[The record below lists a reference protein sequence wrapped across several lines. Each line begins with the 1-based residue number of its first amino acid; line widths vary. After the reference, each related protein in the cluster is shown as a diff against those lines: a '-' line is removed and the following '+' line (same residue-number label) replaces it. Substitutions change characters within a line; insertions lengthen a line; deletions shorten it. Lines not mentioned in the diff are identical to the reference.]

1 MMTYLES
8 VAKAVDSLM
17 KNNKRC
23 IYLGED
29 VRSGQRGISDGFIK
43 KYGAERVVDTPISES
58 AFSGYALGLAI
69 ANYRP
74 IVEFNFAGLVYVCLD
89 QLFNQASKFK
99 AMSGNK
105 KDIPIIYVLP
115 TGTKGGLAGHHSDNP
130 YSTLSH
136 LGIQSFMPLHS
147 GEVETIFKYAY
158 KKKEPIAIFLPVE
171 EFRNKHK
178 FNLDKNKTPG
188 LKKLIN
194 SKKNFSKISI
204 ICTGTTLSKCVNV
217 MELMKSKLNSS
228 VSLYGLSDLSIA
240 KSTAIS
246 ISKVKSKKFLIVD
259 DSPANFGLS
268 SEVELIL
275 RRSGRFGKEDIQ
287 VISRESN
294 FIPFNKD
301 LEDSVRPTEIKIK
314 KKLSTML

>member
-1 MMTYLES
+1 MTYLES

-17 KNNKRC
+17 QNNKRC

-105 KDIPIIYVLP
+105 KNVPIIYVLP

-136 LGIQSFMPLHS
+136 LGIQSYMPIHS
-147 GEVETIFKYAY
+147 GEVENIFKYAY
-158 KKKEPIAIFLPVE
+158 NKKEPIAIFLPVE
-171 EFRNKHK
+171 EFRNNHK
-178 FNLDKNKTPG
+178 FLLDRNKKPG

-194 SKKNFSKISI
+194 IRKNNSKISI

-217 MELMKSKLNSS
+217 MMSMKNKMKSS
-228 VSLYGLSDLSIA
+228 VDLYGLSDLSIS
-240 KSTAIS
+240 KSTEIS
-246 ISKVKSKKFLIVD
+246 ISKLNSKKVLIVD

-268 SEVELIL
+268 SEIELIL
-275 RRSGRFGKEDIQ
+275 RRARGFKKEDIQ
-287 VISRESN
+287 LVSRESN
-294 FIPFNKD
+294 FIPFNKQ
-301 LEDSVRPTEIKIK
+301 LEDKVRPTENKIR
-314 KKLSTML
+314 KKLSLML

>member
-1 MMTYLES
+1 MTYLES
-8 VAKAVDSLM
+8 VVKAVDNLM
-17 KNNKRC
+17 KNNRRC

-43 KYGAERVVDTPISES
+43 KYGAERVVDTPISEA
-58 AFSGYALGLAI
+58 AFAGYALGLAI

-105 KDIPIIYVLP
+105 KDVPIIYVLP

-158 KKKEPIAIFLPVE
+158 NLKEPIAIFLPVE

-178 FNLDKNKTPG
+178 FILDRNRIPG
-188 LKKLIN
+188 LKKLAK
-194 SKKNFSKISI
+194 SKKKFSKISI

-217 MELMKSKLNSS
+217 IDLMKNELNSS

-240 KSTAIS
+240 KSTEIS
-246 ISKVKSKKFLIVD
+246 ISKVNSKKILIVD

-268 SEVELIL
+268 SEIELIL
-275 RRSGRFGKEDIQ
+275 RRTGRFGKKDIQ
-287 VISRESN
+287 LIPRVSN
-294 FIPFNKD
+294 FIPFNKG
-301 LEDSVRPTEIKIK
+301 LEDSVRPTENKIR
-314 KKLSTML
+314 KKLLMML

>member
-1 MMTYLES
+1 MTYLES
-8 VAKAVDSLM
+8 VAKAVDGLM

-29 VRSGQRGISDGFIK
+29 VRSGQRGISDGLIK

-99 AMSGNK
+99 KMSGNK
-105 KDIPIIYVLP
+105 KNVPIIYVLP

-130 YSTLSH
+130 YSTLTH

-147 GEVETIFKYAY
+147 GEVENVFKYAY

-171 EFRNKHK
+171 EFRNFHK
-178 FNLDKNKTPG
+178 FNSDKSKVPG
-188 LKKLIN
+188 LKKLIDC
-194 SKKNFSKISI
+194 KKSFSKISI
-204 ICTGTTLSKCVNV
+204 ICTGTTLSKCVNA
-217 MELMKSKLNSS
+217 LQAMKSKLNSS
-228 VSLYGLSDLSIA
+228 ISLFGLSDLSIA
-240 KSTAIS
+240 KSTEIS
-246 ISKVKSKKFLIVD
+246 ISKVKSKKILIVD
-259 DSPANFGLS
+259 DSPASFGLS
-268 SEVELIL
+268 SEIELIL
-275 RRSGRFGKEDIQ
+275 RRSGRFKKEDIKI
-287 VISRESN
+287 ISRESN

-301 LEDSVRPTEIKIK
+301 LEDNVRPTENKIR
-314 KKLSTML
+314 KKLLMML

>member
-1 MMTYLES
+1 MTYLES

-43 KYGAERVVDTPISES
+43 KYGSERVVDTPISES

-99 AMSGNK
+99 KMSGDK
-105 KDIPIIYVLP
+105 KNVPIIYVLP

-136 LGIQSFMPLHS
+136 LGIQSFMPLYS
-147 GEVETIFKYAY
+147 GEVENVFRYAY

-171 EFRNKHK
+171 EFRNVHK
-178 FNLDKNKTPG
+178 FNSDKSKVPG
-188 LKKLIN
+188 LKKLIG
-194 SKKNFSKISI
+194 SKKTFSKISI
-204 ICTGTTLSKCVNV
+204 ICTGTTLSKCVNA
-217 MELMKSKLNSS
+217 METIKIKLNSS
-228 VSLYGLSDLSIA
+228 ISLLGLSDLSIS

-246 ISKVKSKKFLIVD
+246 ISKVKSKKILIVD
-259 DSPANFGLS
+259 DSPASFGLS
-268 SEVELIL
+268 SEIELIL
-275 RRSGRFGKEDIQ
+275 RRSGRFKKEDIQ
-287 VISRESN
+287 VIPRVSN

-301 LEDSVRPTEIKIK
+301 LEDNVRPTENKIR
-314 KKLSTML
+314 KKLLMML

>member
-17 KNNKRC
+17 KNNKIC

-43 KYGAERVVDTPISES
+43 KYGPERVVYTPISES
-58 AFSGYALGLAI
+58 SFSGYALGLAI

-99 AMSGNK
+99 KMSGDK
-105 KDIPIIYVLP
+105 KNVPIIYVLP

-147 GEVETIFKYAY
+147 GEVENVFRYAY
-158 KKKEPIAIFLPVE
+158 KK
-171 EFRNKHK
+171 RN
-178 FNLDKNKTPG
+178 
-188 LKKLIN
+188 
-194 SKKNFSKISI
+194 
-204 ICTGTTLSKCVNV
+204 
-217 MELMKSKLNSS
+217 
-228 VSLYGLSDLSIA
+228 
-240 KSTAIS
+240 
-246 ISKVKSKKFLIVD
+246 
-259 DSPANFGLS
+259 
-268 SEVELIL
+268 
-275 RRSGRFGKEDIQ
+275 Q
-287 VISRESN
+287 
-294 FIPFNKD
+294 
-301 LEDSVRPTEIKIK
+301 
-314 KKLSTML
+314 

>member
-8 VAKAVDSLM
+8 VAKAVDNLM
-17 KNNKRC
+17 KNNKKC

-29 VRSGQRGISDGFIK
+29 VRSGQRGISDSFLK
-43 KYGAERVVDTPISES
+43 KYGKERVVDTPISES

-99 AMSGNK
+99 KMSGNK
-105 KDIPIIYVLP
+105 KNVPIIYVLP

-147 GEVETIFKYAY
+147 GEVEKVFKYAY

-171 EFRNKHK
+171 EFRNINK
-178 FNLDKNKTPG
+178 FNTDKSQIPG
-188 LKKLIN
+188 LKKLIK
-194 SKKNFSKISI
+194 SKKKFSKISI
-204 ICTGTTLSKCVNV
+204 ICTGTTISKCVNAL
-217 MELMKSKLNSS
+217 EIMKSTLNTSI
-228 VSLYGLSDLSIA
+228 SLYGLSDLSIA

-246 ISKVKSKKFLIVD
+246 ISKIKTQKILIVD
-259 DSPANFGLS
+259 DSPAEFGLS
-268 SEVELIL
+268 SEIELIL
-275 RRSGRFGKEDIQ
+275 RRSGRFKKKEIQ
-287 VISRESN
+287 VIPRISN

-301 LEDSVRPTEIKIK
+301 LEDNIRPTENKIRK
-314 KKLSTML
+314 QLLKML

>member
-43 KYGAERVVDTPISES
+43 KYGSERVVDTPISES

-99 AMSGNK
+99 KMSGDK
-105 KDIPIIYVLP
+105 KNVPIIYVLP

-136 LGIQSFMPLHS
+136 LGIQSFMPLHA
-147 GEVETIFKYAY
+147 GEVENVFRYAY

-171 EFRNKHK
+171 EFRNVHK
-178 FNLDKNKTPG
+178 FNSDKSKVPG
-188 LKKLIN
+188 LKKLIG
-194 SKKNFSKISI
+194 SKKTFSKISI
-204 ICTGTTLSKCVNV
+204 ICTGTTLSKCVNA
-217 MELMKSKLNSS
+217 METIKIKLNSS
-228 VSLYGLSDLSIA
+228 ISLLGLSDLSIS

-246 ISKVKSKKFLIVD
+246 ISKVKSKKILIVD
-259 DSPANFGLS
+259 DSPASFGLS
-268 SEVELIL
+268 SEIELIL
-275 RRSGRFGKEDIQ
+275 RRSGRFKKEDIQ
-287 VISRESN
+287 VIPRVSN

-301 LEDSVRPTEIKIK
+301 LEDNVRPTENKIR
-314 KKLSTML
+314 KKLLMML

>member
-1 MMTYLES
+1 MTYLES

-43 KYGAERVVDTPISES
+43 KYGSERVVDTPISES

-69 ANYRP
+69 ANYRT

-99 AMSGNK
+99 KMSGDK
-105 KDIPIIYVLP
+105 KNVPIIYVLP

-136 LGIQSFMPLHS
+136 LGIQSFMPLHA
-147 GEVETIFKYAY
+147 GEVENVFRYAY

-171 EFRNKHK
+171 EFRNVHK
-178 FNLDKNKTPG
+178 FNSDKSKVPG
-188 LKKLIN
+188 LKKLIG
-194 SKKNFSKISI
+194 SKKTFSKISI
-204 ICTGTTLSKCVNV
+204 ICTGTTLSKCVNAI
-217 MELMKSKLNSS
+217 ETIKIKLNSS
-228 VSLYGLSDLSIA
+228 VSLLGLSDLSIS

-246 ISKVKSKKFLIVD
+246 ISKVKSKKILIVD
-259 DSPANFGLS
+259 DSPASFGLS
-268 SEVELIL
+268 SEIELIL
-275 RRSGRFGKEDIQ
+275 RRSGRFKKEDIQ
-287 VISRESN
+287 VIPRVSN

-301 LEDSVRPTEIKIK
+301 LEDNVRPTENKIR
-314 KKLSTML
+314 KKLLMML